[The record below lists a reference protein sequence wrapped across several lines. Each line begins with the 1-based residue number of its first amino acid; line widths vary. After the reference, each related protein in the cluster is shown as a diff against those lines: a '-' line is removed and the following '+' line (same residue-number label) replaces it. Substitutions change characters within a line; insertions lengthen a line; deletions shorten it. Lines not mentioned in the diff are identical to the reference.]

1 MSSIAAIIGAVV
13 RAIDRA
19 GLRSEIRSTSVKQ
32 FEEALLHE
40 AADLG
45 GPTFEWALFLAIQ
58 DLWNKPRR
66 ITVDEKKKRQGHLRE
81 LLSVITPHDTPIEM
95 AIEEAPCP
103 TCGATGLPQCR
114 TVGCPDFAS

>member
-1 MSSIAAIIGAVV
+1 MSSINAVIGAVV

-32 FEEALLHE
+32 FEEELLQE
-40 AADLG
+40 AMTLG
-45 GPTFEWALFLAIQ
+45 GPVFEWALFLAIQ

-66 ITVDEKKKRQGHLRE
+66 ITVDEKKKRQGALRE

-95 AIEEAPCP
+95 AIEEVEA
-103 TCGATGLPQCR
+103 
-114 TVGCPDFAS
+114 